1 MRRVVIRRPV
11 AVGLA
16 LFVCAAG
23 CRDKSDEF
31 TKATR
36 CLHEHHVRDV
46 TLTSFS
52 RAAAGRGWRLQRL
65 DVGGDKVILLGA
77 RTDHGARD
85 AQKRVEEAREAL
97 GGPLAGSIV
106 IGRRGNLVYWWER
119 RPERKHRE
127 LFDACL

>member
-1 MRRVVIRRPV
+1 VV
-11 AVGLA
+11 LA

-36 CLHEHHVRDV
+36 CLLEHDAHDV

-52 RAAAGRGWRLQRL
+52 RAAAGGGWRLQRF
-65 DVGGDKVILLGA
+65 DVGGDKIILLGA
-77 RTDHGARD
+77 RTDMGARD
-85 AQKRVEEAREAL
+85 AQKRVERAGEAL

-106 IGRRGNLVYWWER
+106 VGRRGNLVYWWER
-119 RPERKHRE
+119 RPAPEHRE
-127 LFDACL
+127 MFDACL